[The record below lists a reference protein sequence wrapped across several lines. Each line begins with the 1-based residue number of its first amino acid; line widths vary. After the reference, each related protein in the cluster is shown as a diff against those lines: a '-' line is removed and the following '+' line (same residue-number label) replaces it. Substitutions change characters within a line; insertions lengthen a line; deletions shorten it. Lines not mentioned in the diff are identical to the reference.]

1 MSDKY
6 GVGQDS
12 YCYPGSTV
20 LRNKLDI
27 RDDSTLNDA
36 EQQLSAV
43 AAATIEF
50 SPPPYNLASLQKIHR
65 TLFSDLYEWA
75 GELRTVGI
83 SKQDTRFC
91 QPDYMEKEAGKIF
104 KGMALA
110 NWFEGMSRSDLIV
123 AVADAYSAL
132 NVVHPFGEGNGRT
145 QRILFEHLVMNAGF
159 EISWWGVENDEWLYA
174 NIAAYNCVLEPLQQV
189 FNRCIGQQ
197 ILA

>member
-43 AAATIEF
+43 AAVTIEF
-50 SPPPYNLASLQKIHR
+50 SPPPYSLASLQKIHR
-65 TLFSDLYEWA
+65 TLFSDLYDWA

-104 KGMALA
+104 KAMAAA
-110 NWFEGMSRSDLIV
+110 NWFEGLSRSDLIV
-123 AVADAYSAL
+123 AVADAYSDL
-132 NVVHPFGEGNGRT
+132 NVVHPFREGNGRT

-197 ILA
+197 IQA

>member
-65 TLFSDLYEWA
+65 TLFSDLYDWA

-104 KGMALA
+104 KGMASA

-123 AVADAYSAL
+123 AVADAYSDL
-132 NVVHPFGEGNGRT
+132 NVVHPFREGNGRT

>member
-43 AAATIEF
+43 AAVTIEF
-50 SPPPYNLASLQKIHR
+50 SPPPYSLASLQKIHR
-65 TLFSDLYEWA
+65 TLFSDLYDWA

-104 KGMALA
+104 KAMAAA

-123 AVADAYSAL
+123 AVADAYSDL
-132 NVVHPFGEGNGRT
+132 NVVHPFREGNGRT

-197 ILA
+197 IQA

>member
-65 TLFSDLYEWA
+65 TLFSDLYDWA

-104 KGMALA
+104 KGMASA

-123 AVADAYSAL
+123 AVADAYSDL
-132 NVVHPFGEGNGRT
+132 NVVHPFREGNGRT

-159 EISWWGVENDEWLYA
+159 EISWWGVENDE
-174 NIAAYNCVLEPLQQV
+174 
-189 FNRCIGQQ
+189 
-197 ILA
+197 

>member
-91 QPDYMEKEAGKIF
+91 QPNYMEKEAGKIF

-132 NVVHPFGEGNGRT
+132 NVVHPFREGNGRT

>member
-50 SPPPYNLASLQKIHR
+50 TPH
-65 TLFSDLYEWA
+65 
-75 GELRTVGI
+75 
-83 SKQDTRFC
+83 
-91 QPDYMEKEAGKIF
+91 
-104 KGMALA
+104 
-110 NWFEGMSRSDLIV
+110 LI
-123 AVADAYSAL
+123 A
-132 NVVHPFGEGNGRT
+132 
-145 QRILFEHLVMNAGF
+145 
-159 EISWWGVENDEWLYA
+159 
-174 NIAAYNCVLEPLQQV
+174 
-189 FNRCIGQQ
+189 
-197 ILA
+197 

>member
-65 TLFSDLYEWA
+65 TLFSDLYDWA
-75 GELRTVGI
+75 GGASDSRHFETRHALLSAGLHGKGGR
-83 SKQDTRFC
+83 QDF
-91 QPDYMEKEAGKIF
+91 
-104 KGMALA
+104 
-110 NWFEGMSRSDLIV
+110 
-123 AVADAYSAL
+123 
-132 NVVHPFGEGNGRT
+132 
-145 QRILFEHLVMNAGF
+145 
-159 EISWWGVENDEWLYA
+159 
-174 NIAAYNCVLEPLQQV
+174 
-189 FNRCIGQQ
+189 
-197 ILA
+197 

>member
-65 TLFSDLYEWA
+65 TLFSDLYDWA

-83 SKQDTRFC
+83 SKQYTRFC

-104 KGMALA
+104 KGMASA

-123 AVADAYSAL
+123 AVADAYSDL
-132 NVVHPFGEGNGRT
+132 NVVHPFREGNGRT

>member
-65 TLFSDLYEWA
+65 TLFSDLYDWA

-83 SKQDTRFC
+83 SKQYTRFC

-104 KGMALA
+104 KGMASA
-110 NWFEGMSRSDLIV
+110 NWFEGMSRLDLIV
-123 AVADAYSAL
+123 AVADAYSDL
-132 NVVHPFGEGNGRT
+132 NVVHPFREGNGRT

>member
-27 RDDSTLNDA
+27 RDDSTLNDV
-36 EQQLSAV
+36 EQMLSAV
-43 AAATIEF
+43 AAATLEF

-65 TLFSDLYEWA
+65 TLFFDLYDCA

-91 QPDYMEKEAGKIF
+91 QPNYMEKEAGKIF

-123 AVADAYSAL
+123 AVADAYSDL
-132 NVVHPFGEGNGRT
+132 NVVHPFREGNGRT

>member
-65 TLFSDLYEWA
+65 TLFSDLYDWA

-104 KGMALA
+104 KGMASA

-123 AVADAYSAL
+123 AVADAYSDL
-132 NVVHPFGEGNGRT
+132 NVVHPFREGNGRT

-197 ILA
+197 ILP

>member
-43 AAATIEF
+43 AAATFEF
-50 SPPPYNLASLQKIHR
+50 SPPPYSLASLQKIHR
-65 TLFSDLYEWA
+65 ILFSDLYEWA

-91 QPDYMEKEAGKIF
+91 QPNYMEKEAGKIF

-132 NVVHPFGEGNGRT
+132 NVVHPFGEGDGRT

>member
-65 TLFSDLYEWA
+65 TLFSDLYDWA

-104 KGMALA
+104 KGMASA

-123 AVADAYSAL
+123 AVADAYSDL
-132 NVVHPFGEGNGRT
+132 NVVHPFREGNGRT

-189 FNRCIGQQ
+189 FDRCIGQQ
-197 ILA
+197 IQA

>member
-1 MSDKY
+1 MSYKY

-50 SPPPYNLASLQKIHR
+50 SPPPYSLASLQKIHR

-91 QPDYMEKEAGKIF
+91 QPNYMEKEAGKIF

>member
-65 TLFSDLYEWA
+65 TLFSDLYDWA

-104 KGMALA
+104 KGMASA

-123 AVADAYSAL
+123 AVADAYSDL
-132 NVVHPFGEGNGRT
+132 NVVHPFREGNGRT
-145 QRILFEHLVMNAGF
+145 QRILFEHLVMNVGF